1 MTVESST
8 DSTGFAMFRY
18 SFAHAVPIEVVLDV
32 LLDVLFGLLVTKVAR
47 TGMPYIKYLCL

>member
-18 SFAHAVPIEVVLDV
+18 SFAHAGPIEVVLDV
-32 LLDVLFGLLVTKVAR
+32 LFVLLVTKVAR